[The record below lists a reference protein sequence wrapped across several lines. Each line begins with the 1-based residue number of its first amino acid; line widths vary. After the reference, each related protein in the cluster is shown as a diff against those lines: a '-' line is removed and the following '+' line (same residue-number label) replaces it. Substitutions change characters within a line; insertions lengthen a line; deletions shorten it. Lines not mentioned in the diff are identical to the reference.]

1 MTITENELLDALQLA
16 AAGSAPENAC
26 TVVELAKAAGVSTA
40 KVLRTLKTFQAQ
52 GRLAVH
58 RVPRARMDGVVQ
70 PVPAYTILPR

>member
-1 MTITENELLDALQLA
+1 MTITENELLDALAKA
-16 AAGSAPENAC
+16 ASGSAPENAR
-26 TVVELAKAAGVSTA
+26 TVQELASTAGVSTA

-70 PVPAYTILPR
+70 PVPAYSILPR